1 MGKAIHLKMV
11 SPGGEAE
18 EFDCVYV
25 NLPTQEGSIGVL
37 RGHAPIICALTPG
50 ILRFRLE
57 DGAELRYRIENGVA
71 RVAADEMTLLLSSA
85 KREE

>member
-25 NLPTQEGSIGVL
+25 NLPTDAGSIGVL
-37 RGHAPIICALTPG
+37 RGHAPIICALVPG
-50 ILRFRLE
+50 RLRIRLT
-57 DGAELRYRIENGVA
+57 DDSELRYSIESGIA
-71 RVAADEMTLLLSSA
+71 RVASDEMTLLLSGA
-85 KREE
+85 KKEE